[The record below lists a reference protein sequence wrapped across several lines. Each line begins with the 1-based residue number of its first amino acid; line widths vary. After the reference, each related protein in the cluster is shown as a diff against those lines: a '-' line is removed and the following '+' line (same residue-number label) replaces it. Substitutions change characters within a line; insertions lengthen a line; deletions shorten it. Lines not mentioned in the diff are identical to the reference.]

1 MYHFNLLPFIRLFY
15 LFSFIFHSFMLF
27 FIFIRN
33 TSFKAAIRIDRLGA
47 CHEDVMLADKSDVFS
62 RTHDE
67 VTMNRKTCAKDE
79 KVALADYN
87 TGACTDLEDF
97 MADDTECVM
106 KAGKIEHTYP
116 SSIDLSI
123 FLFKNFSAHQKRTFL
138 RTYARIYSAIAPRLS
153 VLDRVVRRTSND
165 KKEQLAHYMTVHVLR
180 YGNVKRRMRYAFRCV
195 YGCNEVVSMVL
206 SVIGFVVNL
215 WCGWGVLRE
224 KTEKRR
230 RVIRVQIP
238 VGMQRPVESTPA

>member
-1 MYHFNLLPFIRLFY
+1 
-15 LFSFIFHSFMLF
+15 MLF
-27 FIFIRN
+27 LIFIRN

-47 CHEDVMLADKSDVFS
+47 CHEDVMLAEKSARPS
-62 RTHDE
+62 ITHDKAIIDE
-67 VTMNRKTCAKDE
+67 KTGVKDE
-79 KVALADYN
+79 KVALADCN
-87 TGACTDLEDF
+87 TGACTGSEDF

-106 KAGKIEHTYP
+106 KAGKIKHAYP

-123 FLFKNFSAHQKRTFL
+123 FLFKNLSTHQKHTFL

-206 SVIGFVVNL
+206 SVI
-215 WCGWGVLRE
+215 
-224 KTEKRR
+224 
-230 RVIRVQIP
+230 
-238 VGMQRPVESTPA
+238 